1 MTLQSER
8 LVLVTWRM
16 VVKQKNCAN
25 DGKGG
30 DNRKFNIMLNGS
42 RSRYMFCNVCSFFIS
57 SRFNYIA

>member
-8 LVLVTWRM
+8 LVLVMWRM

-42 RSRYMFCNVCSFFIS
+42 RSRYMFCNVCGFF
-57 SRFNYIA
+57 Y